1 MYKQLIQIEKKKSKI
16 LLLVGFVLIL
26 TAFGK
31 LVVSSTLAGRGQ
43 DLAELESRVGELSRQ
58 NREIKETLASS
69 ASIAKIASQSA
80 ELGLARATKT
90 VYVELGNPVAQAQNY
105 NLAR

>member
-16 LLLVGFVLIL
+16 LLLVGVILIL

-43 DLAELESRVGELSRQ
+43 DLAELESRVAELSRE
-58 NREIKETLASS
+58 NREIKETLAAS
-69 ASIAKIASQSA
+69 ASISKIATLSA
-80 ELGLARATKT
+80 ELGLARAKKT
-90 VYVELGNPVAQAQNY
+90 VYVELSNPVAQAQSY